1 MKTINNM
8 IDMSMK
14 FLSMVAAAALAFLLI
29 GIVYATFSR
38 VAFNK
43 PLASLVEYSTYSL
56 VYVTFLGAPEILKNK
71 GHINLD
77 IITNMLPERTNTI
90 LSMIVNIAG
99 AVISGVIFYYG
110 FLVAKDNFLF
120 NVKIM
125 DSMGTPQYLLTA
137 TIPIGLFFMT
147 IQFIRNFLE
156 DKNKLKKIV

>member
-1 MKTINNM
+1 MNIINKAIDICMKV
-8 IDMSMK
+8 
-14 FLSMVAAAALAFLLI
+14 LSIIAATALGFLLI

-56 VYVTFLGAPEILKNK
+56 VYVTFLGAPEILKKK

-77 IITNMLPERTNTI
+77 IITNMLPKKTNTI
-90 LSMIVNIAG
+90 LSMVVNISG
-99 AVISGVIFYYG
+99 AAISGVIFYYG

-137 TIPIGLFFMT
+137 TIPIGMFFMT
-147 IQFIRNFLE
+147 IQFIRNFID
-156 DKNKLKKIV
+156 DKNKLKKAV